1 MIKPRYKNGALEDFM
16 PRKQKRA
23 RFDYEHASYEDIVA
37 YKQKLF
43 ESNKLFFG
51 KTYRERYREE
61 IKRFNLP
68 NTMGMVFNDPALARA
83 EAIRQIELMTGKFA
97 YNRGRQARE
106 NMVKMIDKLGGSEAL
121 KKYASKISLKDLER
135 HSEEY
140 DYLFR
145 MLEGYGEAD
154 KEGIDDEDILGD
166 IADTFLEIE
175 RRKKEAKGEE
185 FDDEDELELLSDW
198 EV

>member
-1 MIKPRYKNGALEDFM
+1 MKKP
-16 PRKQKRA
+16 
-23 RFDYEHASYEDIVA
+23 RFDYENASYEDIVA
-37 YKQKLF
+37 YRQKLF

-51 KTYRERYREE
+51 KTYRDRYIEE
-61 IKRFNLP
+61 TRRFNLP
-68 NTMGMVFNDPALARA
+68 NTMGMFFSDPALARA

-145 MLEGYGEAD
+145 MLEGYGEAS

>member
-1 MIKPRYKNGALEDFM
+1 M
-16 PRKQKRA
+16 RKQ

-37 YKQKLF
+37 YKQKLL

-51 KTYRERYREE
+51 KTYRDRYIGE
-61 IKRFNLP
+61 IRRFNLP

-106 NMVKMIDKLGGSEAL
+106 NIAKMIDKLGGSEAL

-145 MLEGYGEAD
+145 MLEGYGEASN
-154 KEGIDDEDILGD
+154 EAIDNEDILGD

-175 RRKKEAKGEE
+175 RRKKESKGEE

>member
-1 MIKPRYKNGALEDFM
+1 M
-16 PRKQKRA
+16 PRKRKKS
-23 RFDYEHASYEDIVA
+23 RFDYENAPLEEILA

-51 KTYRERYREE
+51 KPYRERYIEE
-61 IKRFNLP
+61 IHRFNLP
-68 NTMGMVFNDPALARA
+68 NTMGAVFTDPAVARA
-83 EAIRQIELMTGKFA
+83 EAIKQIELMTGKFA
-97 YNRGRQARE
+97 FNRGRQARE
-106 NMVKMIDKLGGSEAL
+106 NIAKMIDKLGGSESL
-121 KKYASKISLKDLER
+121 KKYASKISLRDLER

-145 MLEGYGEAD
+145 MLEGYGEAG

-185 FDDEDELELLSDW
+185 FNDEDELELLSDW